1 MNIPLYVYN
10 LIIFCMIFLFCRF
23 MNGVVF
29 LSHDH
34 VFLQAICSSLHV
46 CTFSHYLLLF
56 SPRFMMYFS
65 NIQLHV
71 SYCGIYNRLISS
83 SGMEINPFFFFF
95 FNPRA
100 FIPSST
106 CWNAVTLPLCQSS
119 RLYRRHASCDMIVV
133 AMVTPVTFLTC
144 LCSPQTRMSPGVTPL
159 WTDATRPRAEGRLR
173 TERYNIQ
180 PFINIPNTNM
190 HFIL

>member
-1 MNIPLYVYN
+1 LRIYSLLLWLKLIQVNIPLYVYN
-10 LIIFCMIFLFCRF
+10 LIIFCIFCMLFLFCRF

-83 SGMEINPFFFFF
+83 SGMEINHFFFFF
-95 FNPRA
+95 LTPELSFPHLLVGT
-100 FIPSST
+100 PSS
-106 CWNAVTLPLCQSS
+106 
-119 RLYRRHASCDMIVV
+119 YRCAKAHVCIVGMRRV
-133 AMVTPVTFLTC
+133 
-144 LCSPQTRMSPGVTPL
+144 
-159 WTDATRPRAEGRLR
+159 
-173 TERYNIQ
+173 I
-180 PFINIPNTNM
+180 
-190 HFIL
+190 